1 MSTLLESAIKK
12 LNTLDEAFSDTMPD
26 WMRQGF
32 QSYVKHRKGNFNT
45 PFSQARYG
53 SRYQGE
59 QNLFNLLLNAGY
71 DLSKMTVVSAPVPNK
86 LEDEIF
92 DNPDALPVFHIVTPN
107 DNKIWIQGIN
117 DQEQFLDENGKE
129 SKFSYMNNAK
139 LKKYVKDFAYID
151 LSAPETHSVEK
162 TTDPNDA
169 KLYSGKP
176 VDYNKVSRYS
186 DKQGLSLTKLND
198 RRFAFGK
205 DRLKGYYGDK
215 PDTEL
220 FDKSGYYHGDQLIS
234 DTLRQK
240 LKDYKN
246 KRIPQRVF

>member
-1 MSTLLESAIKK
+1 MSTLLENAIKK

-32 QSYVKHRKGNFNT
+32 QSYAKHRKGNFNT

-71 DLSKMTVVSAPVPNK
+71 DVSKMNVITAPVPSK
-86 LEDEIF
+86 LDDEIF
-92 DNPDALPVFHIVTPN
+92 DNPDVLPVFHIVTPN

-151 LSAPETHSVEK
+151 LSAPETHSIEK
-162 TTDPNDA
+162 TTNPEEA

-176 VDYNKVSRYS
+176 INYRLYRNWANNDI
-186 DKQGLSLTKLND
+186 KL
-198 RRFAFGK
+198 
-205 DRLKGYYGDK
+205 
-215 PDTEL
+215 
-220 FDKSGYYHGDQLIS
+220 
-234 DTLRQK
+234 
-240 LKDYKN
+240 
-246 KRIPQRVF
+246 